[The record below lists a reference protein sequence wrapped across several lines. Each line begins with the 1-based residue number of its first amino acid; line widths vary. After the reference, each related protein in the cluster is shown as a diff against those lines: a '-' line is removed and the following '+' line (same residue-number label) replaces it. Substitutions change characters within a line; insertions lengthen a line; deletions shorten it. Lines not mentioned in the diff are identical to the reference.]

1 MLEKLGNL
9 TSTSELTLENIGF
22 LIGFAEISRGDE
34 NPEAAEKVLLAEVG
48 LARWETLRRKEDSS
62 STNRDTMETALH
74 SAVARMRVGGR
85 FSSVSPW
92 ELELIE
98 GYVRCLRAHHTR
110 KASTDRLETLLNE
123 TVLAQAAQVRNF
135 KEIPRIGRLLLEAG
149 FITTDQRD
157 EAIRIQQEKPG
168 PRLGT
173 ILKARGYV
181 TEKEILS
188 AIARSKRNYRP
199 YIIAALLAAVGLF
212 LALLIAPTPTVL
224 EDLTIFSTP
233 EPESQAAAD
242 SIMPPRPPR
251 PAPTADT
258 ARAKREIERSPEEK
272 TLIAI
277 EDQQLAIAQS
287 TDPNEIASHLY
298 NIGNLCFT
306 KLKDYEQAIE
316 NFSQLVSSYPET
328 DQAKRAYPN
337 IARCFILL
345 GDTGGAESTY
355 SDMLRFFP
363 EGSSEH
369 DDALEGLGWE

>member
-1 MLEKLGNL
+1 V
-9 TSTSELTLENIGF
+9 
-22 LIGFAEISRGDE
+22 EISRGDE

-85 FSSVSPW
+85 FTSVSPW

-98 GYVRCLRAHHTR
+98 GYVRCLRAHR
-110 KASTDRLETLLNE
+110 SRSASTDRLEALLNK

-135 KEIPRIGRLLLEAG
+135 KEIPRLGRLLVEAG
-149 FITTDQRD
+149 HISRDQLD
-157 EAIRIQQEKPG
+157 GALKVQHEKPG
-168 PRLGT
+168 ARLGT

-181 TEKEILS
+181 TEKEILR
-188 AIARSKRNYRP
+188 AIVRSKRNNRP
-199 YIIAALLAAVGLF
+199 YIIAALVAVVGLF
-212 LALLIAPTPTVL
+212 LALLIAPTPAVL
-224 EDLTIFSTP
+224 EDMTVFSTP

-251 PAPTADT
+251 PVPTAAT
-258 ARAKREIERSPEEK
+258 ARAKREIERSPKEK

-277 EDQQLAIAQS
+277 EDHQLAIAQS

-316 NFSQLVSSYPET
+316 NFSQLVSGYPET

-337 IARCFILL
+337 IAHCYVLL
-345 GDTGGAESTY
+345 GDTGQAESTY

-363 EGSSEH
+363 EGSGEH
-369 DDALEGLGWE
+369 DDALEALGWNN